1 LLINLRDVHVLTADE
16 SLSSLHSTRCFGDE
30 FSQHSKQR
38 DYFVKHEMVM
48 KRSIRFVDISE
59 TST

>member
-1 LLINLRDVHVLTADE
+1 VLTADE